1 MQNRDFGW
9 AAFDADNDAFYLH
22 ATPFSDMDSLTDS
35 STPDVTGHVLEML
48 GLII

>member
-35 STPDVTGHVLEML
+35 STPDVTGHVVEML